1 MQQGWD
7 KTIAKRERSARPSV
21 IEQWIAEGRGK
32 GVGADYN
39 PWLHVQDVA
48 SDGRAWRIK
57 GWKTGRDHHL
67 FSNHE
72 RNLFLIF
79 DWSRIVV
86 DIREQF
92 PLPLD
97 ITREIAKQTGI
108 RYPTDR
114 EKNPV
119 VLTTDFL
126 VTLSTPTGNIDEART
141 FKPSSQLQ
149 AQRVIEKLEIERI
162 YWQQENIDWG
172 IITEREIPETLVKN
186 IAYIHSHYDIS
197 DRLSLPQNEL
207 YDISETLTSIV
218 AQNDMPL
225 RVAARVCDEQLG
237 LQRGDSLTV
246 ARHLLATRQWCV
258 DMNIPIEPGKP
269 LTLLSTSLQ
278 RSSDQ
283 EGREAV

>member
-1 MQQGWD
+1 M
-7 KTIAKRERSARPSV
+7 
-21 IEQWIAEGRGK
+21 
-32 GVGADYN
+32 
-39 PWLHVQDVA
+39 A

>member
-1 MQQGWD
+1 
-7 KTIAKRERSARPSV
+7 
-21 IEQWIAEGRGK
+21 
-32 GVGADYN
+32 
-39 PWLHVQDVA
+39 VQDVA

-57 GWKTGRDHHL
+57 DWKNGRDHHL

-72 RNLFLIF
+72 RDLYYIF
-79 DWSRIVV
+79 AWSRIVV

-92 PLPLD
+92 PLSLD

-126 VTLSTPTGNIDEART
+126 ITVCTPTGNVDEART
-141 FKPSSQLQ
+141 FKPSGQLQ
-149 AQRVIEKLEIERI
+149 SRRVIEKLEIERI
-162 YWQQENIDWG
+162 YWLGENVDWG
-172 IITEREIPETLVKN
+172 IVTEREIPDVLVKN
-186 IAYIHSHYDIS
+186 IAYLYSHYDIS

-207 YDISETLTSIV
+207 YDIAETLTSLV
-218 AQNDMPL
+218 TPDVPL
-225 RVAARVCDEQLG
+225 RVATRICDEKLG

-246 ARHLLATRQWCV
+246 ARHLLATRQWRV
-258 DMNIPIEPGKP
+258 NMNIPIETGKP

-278 RSSDQ
+278 KPLQQ